1 MSDSDN
7 VPTVAPV
14 LGPDPPANNSPTD
27 AQAMFDFGL
36 RLYLDEMAHAGHI
49 LDMDWQQA
57 PVVCYWYPTTRD
69 FERIRKESLKGWLDI
84 PEVPHEVLR
93 CIGCRQPPLKCV
105 VARFSNTWG
114 RE

>member
-1 MSDSDN
+1 MPFLPPL
-7 VPTVAPV
+7 V
-14 LGPDPPANNSPTD
+14 GPDTSLNNSPADTH
-27 AQAMFDFGL
+27 AMFDFNL
-36 RLYLDEMAHAGHI
+36 RLCLDELAHAGHI

-57 PVVCYWYPTTRD
+57 PAVCYWYPTARD
-69 FERIRKESLKGWLDI
+69 FEQIRKESLKGWLHI

-105 VARFSNTWG
+105 VARFSNAWA